1 MKHLLFTSLLLAL
14 AASVLAQ
21 NKDETWWVA
30 PTLGYG
36 WTLADAGKHSDAFVH
51 PDKAQYMVDFSFR
64 LRYYLTP
71 QSAVGANISVN
82 PYRNYDMTTV
92 PLSLSLHHDFCKVPR
107 LFAFADIGIP
117 LHTETASNNFFTD
130 WSSNYVAEY
139 SSGWIL
145 NAGAGYRLLMYDN
158 YKFAYIAL
166 AYNLFR
172 YTLNISPASGYTG
185 DPFSVGRW
193 KHTILLRVGFD
204 FDAHNFFQAART
216 PTLEEWR
223 D

>member
-1 MKHLLFTSLLLAL
+1 MKRFLFTPILCAL
-14 AASVLAQ
+14 AASALAQ
-21 NKDETWWVA
+21 SKYDTWWVT

-36 WTLADAGKHSDAFVH
+36 WTLAEKGKHSSAFVL
-51 PDKAQYMVDFSFR
+51 PDKSQYMVDFSFR

-82 PYRNYDMTTV
+82 AYRNYDMITV
-92 PLSLSLHHDFCKVPR
+92 PLSLSLHHDFRKVPR
-107 LFAFADIGIP
+107 LFAFTDFGIP

-130 WSSNYVAEY
+130 MLSNYVAEY

-158 YKFAYIAL
+158 YKFAYIAV

-172 YTLNISPASGYTG
+172 YTLNISPASGYAG
-185 DPFSVGRW
+185 EPFSVGRR

-204 FDAHNFFQAART
+204 LDIHKIFQAAQN
-216 PTLEEWR
+216 PTLDDWR
-223 D
+223 E